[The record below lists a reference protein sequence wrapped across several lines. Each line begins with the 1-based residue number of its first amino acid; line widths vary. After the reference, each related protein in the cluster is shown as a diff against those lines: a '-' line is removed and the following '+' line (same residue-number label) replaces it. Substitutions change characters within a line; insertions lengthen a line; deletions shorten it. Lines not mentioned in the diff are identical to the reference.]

1 MTTEIGLHFVS
12 ILTQAAARSGSDLR
26 AVLVALDMRVHT
38 REGREERLPLSLLV
52 SLFEQLEAR
61 SRHGRFVFALAD
73 AFNFDDQPAISALL
87 ASAHDLRQLLQLL
100 YWVPEVIHPAIAFS
114 EHEDQALMHIRPEV
128 RSSDPRLK
136 DHPLLIE
143 LMTAVTLR
151 LVKRIAPDLPLVE
164 RIHFCH
170 EPAGALAVYEAYFA
184 CPVLFKAEKNA
195 MIGSLSQF
203 EQPLPGSLPQAFE
216 QAEETVRIKILGD
229 GIIPSIHRQA
239 EQLLRLR
246 LSLLGEG
253 LSGLAKAMQLHPRR
267 LQRELKAVQTSYAEL
282 LAQARYERARAMLRD
297 MNLDIESIALKLGF
311 NERRSFTLAFKHW
324 QGMSPSQYRQHI
336 KQQKTGARNDGL

>member
-1 MTTEIGLHFVS
+1 
-12 ILTQAAARSGSDLR
+12 
-26 AVLVALDMRVHT
+26 
-38 REGREERLPLSLLV
+38 
-52 SLFEQLEAR
+52 
-61 SRHGRFVFALAD
+61 
-73 AFNFDDQPAISALL
+73 
-87 ASAHDLRQLLQLL
+87 
-100 YWVPEVIHPAIAFS
+100 
-114 EHEDQALMHIRPEV
+114 
-128 RSSDPRLK
+128 
-136 DHPLLIE
+136 
-143 LMTAVTLR
+143 
-151 LVKRIAPDLPLVE
+151 
-164 RIHFCH
+164 
-170 EPAGALAVYEAYFA
+170 
-184 CPVLFKAEKNA
+184 

-216 QAEETVRIKILGD
+216 QAEESVRIKILGD
-229 GIIPSIHRQA
+229 GLMPSIHRQA